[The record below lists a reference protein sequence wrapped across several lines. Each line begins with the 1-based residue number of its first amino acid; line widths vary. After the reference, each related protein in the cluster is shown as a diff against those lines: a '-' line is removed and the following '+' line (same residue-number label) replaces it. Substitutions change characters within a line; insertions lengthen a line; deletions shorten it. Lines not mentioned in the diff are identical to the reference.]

1 MFSVLLQA
9 APIQLSLLMKG
20 CFWGL
25 WLFLITR
32 EFGKLGPCQ
41 NVVFSFG
48 WLLKRVWTVD
58 RLAKRGL
65 NHPEKCPLCD
75 QEDETLDHLLVTCS
89 FSREFWYLLLRKFG
103 LHSLAPQPNVGSYLV
118 WWEKR
123 TCSLIILGAW
133 ILWNHRNKCVFDGYS
148 PNVIMS
154 LRAADEER
162 KKMGDCWCQGP
173 FPFGSTI
180 S

>member
-118 WWEKR
+118 WWEEVGAVVNGLTKKGLAPLSSWEPGFCG
-123 TCSLIILGAW
+123 TIEINASLMATALM
-133 ILWNHRNKCVFDGYS
+133 LS
-148 PNVIMS
+148 
-154 LRAADEER
+154 
-162 KKMGDCWCQGP
+162 
-173 FPFGSTI
+173 
-180 S
+180 